1 MTENSNGQRSRSP
14 LAVPAIAVALGL
26 GMLLTSW
33 LIAGELG
40 AGLVML
46 AIMLIYAAVM
56 RFGQRF
62 EAVQILGNDPPLD
75 ERHAVIQLRALA
87 AAYLAVLTVALVG
100 FFWEISRASPGP
112 FTLICFV
119 GGITH
124 MTAAVI
130 LRRRL

>member
-100 FFWEISRASPGP
+100 FFWEISRASP
-112 FTLICFV
+112 
-119 GGITH
+119 
-124 MTAAVI
+124 A
-130 LRRRL
+130 RSR